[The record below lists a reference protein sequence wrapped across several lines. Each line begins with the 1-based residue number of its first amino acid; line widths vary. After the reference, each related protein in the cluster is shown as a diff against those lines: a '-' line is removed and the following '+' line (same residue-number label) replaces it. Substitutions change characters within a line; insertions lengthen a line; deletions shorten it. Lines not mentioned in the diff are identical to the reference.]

1 MGSPASIGIND
12 DLSSSKSSISSGS
25 SHNEGTR
32 GIDNKLGLGQHFSG
46 AYLSDNLLDQSVFDS
61 LVVNTSV
68 VLGGYED
75 VIDRDWFH
83 SSSSLLVFYYHLR
96 LAVRSKPWN
105 FSTVSLGCHV
115 LADSVGKQVR
125 EREEV
130 LLVPLIGGVAEH
142 ESLISGSHVLDGLV
156 GMDRVGNLRRLSLDL
171 EKNVAGVAV
180 EANFGG
186 SVADLLAYSPGNS
199 LVVNG
204 LFAGDFSKKSN
215 LSS

>member
-1 MGSPASIGIND
+1 VGSPASIGIDD
-12 DLSSSKSSISSGS
+12 DLSSSKSSIGSGS
-25 SHNEGTR
+25 SHNKGTR
-32 GIDNKLGLGQHFSG
+32 GIDHKLGLSQHFSR
-46 AYLSDNLLDQSVFDS
+46 ANFPNNLLNQSVFDS
-61 LVVNTSV
+61 LVINTGV
-68 VLGGYED
+68 MLGGDED
-75 VIDRDWFH
+75 VIDRDWLH
-83 SSSSLLVFYYHLR
+83 SASSLLVFDNHLR

-105 FSTVSLGCHV
+105 FSTVSLSSHV

-171 EKNVAGVAV
+171 EKNVAGIAV
-180 EANFGG
+180 EANLGG
-186 SVADLLAYSPGNS
+186 GVADLLAYSPGNS
-199 LVVNG
+199 LVVDG